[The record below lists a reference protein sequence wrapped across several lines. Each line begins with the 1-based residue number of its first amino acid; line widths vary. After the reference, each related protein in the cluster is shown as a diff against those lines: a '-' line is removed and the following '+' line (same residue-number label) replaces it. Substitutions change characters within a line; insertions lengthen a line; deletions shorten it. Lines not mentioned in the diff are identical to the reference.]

1 MRREKMTKDRGDFV
15 PEFKYQGLVRCCDV
29 SGAYLKSSL
38 SSENPD
44 ARASTADGVPMLRR
58 AKIARYRSNSGKRVS
73 SNEVFKASVLDSKS
87 SGFS

>member
-15 PEFKYQGLVRCCDV
+15 PEFKYQGLVRCCDA